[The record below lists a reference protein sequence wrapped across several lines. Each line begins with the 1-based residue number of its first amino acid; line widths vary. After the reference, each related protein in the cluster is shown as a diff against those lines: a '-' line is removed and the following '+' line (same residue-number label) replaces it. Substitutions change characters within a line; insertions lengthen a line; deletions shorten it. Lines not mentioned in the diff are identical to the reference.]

1 MAIKPNILIVDDDP
15 DICQYMKTL
24 LESTGY
30 DVAVVSE
37 STKALNLIKESTFH
51 ILIIDLMMPNMDGIE
66 LIGKIRKHDSDVAI
80 IISTGYPSVDTAIDA
95 MKLKVSDYVR
105 KPFDVDEFRQTVAD
119 VLKQKGILL
128 NPEHELHRSIG
139 QTIRNIRQQQ
149 GLTLKQ
155 LARRTSLSVS
165 LLSQIE
171 RAESSASVSSLY
183 KISTGLSIKIST
195 LFGDF

>member
-1 MAIKPNILIVDDDP
+1 M
-15 DICQYMKTL
+15 
-24 LESTGY
+24 
-30 DVAVVSE
+30 
-37 STKALNLIKESTFH
+37 
-51 ILIIDLMMPNMDGIE
+51 
-66 LIGKIRKHDSDVAI
+66 
-80 IISTGYPSVDTAIDA
+80 PSVDTAIDA
-95 MKLKVSDYVR
+95 MKLKVSDYVK
-105 KPFDVDEFRQTVAD
+105 KPFDVDEFRQTVAS

-128 NPEHELHRSIG
+128 NPEHELHRNIG
-139 QTIRNIRQQQ
+139 QTIRNVRQQQ

-183 KISTGLSIKIST
+183 KISSGLSIKVST